1 MRRGRR
7 RGLRT
12 AAPLL
17 GRLTPG
23 DSPAHRARAGHK
35 VLALAATGLAVGVVR
50 TAAPPGPAAVALV
63 LAAAGVAGVALA
75 CGLGAGYLLTQL
87 RRLWWVLL
95 ALAVVQTWLLGPVRA
110 TGVVAGLVTCLWA
123 AAVVTGTTGVPAL
136 LDALVHGLRPLR
148 RLGVDPDRVGLALV
162 LTTTSI
168 PVVTGL
174 LHASRESA
182 AARGLDRDPRAV
194 LLPALVRTVA
204 HAEAVS
210 EALAARGL
218 DAAPDDGDVSPG

>member
-1 MRRGRR
+1 MSRGRR
-7 RGLRT
+7 RGLST

-17 GRLTPG
+17 GRHRAG
-23 DSPAHRARAGHK
+23 NSPLHRARAGHK
-35 VLALAATGLAVGVVR
+35 VLALAAVGLAVGVVR
-50 TAAPPGPAAVALV
+50 TAAPPGTAAATLLLAAAAVAD
-63 LAAAGVAGVALA
+63 AGLA
-75 CGLGAGYLLTQL
+75 CGLGAGYLLSQV

-95 ALAVVQTWLLGPVRA
+95 ALAVVQAWVLGPVRA

-123 AAVVTGTTGVPAL
+123 AAVVTGTTPVPAL

-162 LTTTSI
+162 LTITSV

-218 DAAPDDGDVSPG
+218 DGGSGDDRSP